1 MYNEGINFDP
11 VLAAIQKLLYRQDLS
26 LVLEVR
32 LIVLL
37 GDIVT
42 EKGYQVGFWG
52 FGNVLLI
59 FLDLDIGYMDAF
71 TCKKS

>member
-1 MYNEGINFDP
+1 MKVSNFDP
-11 VLAAIQKLLYRQDLS
+11 VLAVIQKLLYRQGLS

-37 GDIVT
+37 GEIVT

-52 FGNVLLI
+52 FCNVLLI
-59 FLDLDIGYMDAF
+59 FLDLGVGYMDPF